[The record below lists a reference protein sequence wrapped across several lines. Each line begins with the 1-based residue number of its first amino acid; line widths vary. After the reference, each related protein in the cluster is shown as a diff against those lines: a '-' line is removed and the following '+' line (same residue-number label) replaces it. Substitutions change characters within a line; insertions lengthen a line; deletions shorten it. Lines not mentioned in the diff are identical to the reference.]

1 MAEKRYE
8 VAAAQIV
15 VKVPGAAGG
24 ETYLRRGRLL
34 PATVEKAEVKRLLEL
49 GLIAGV
55 DGVDGSD
62 DADAGDEPYK
72 GVTVPDLKAEI
83 DNRNKDREDAAK
95 VAPTGTNRPD
105 LVAALVADDA
115 KRS

>member
-34 PATVEKAEVKRLLEL
+34 PATVEKTELKRLLTL
-49 GLIAGV
+49 GLIVA
-55 DGVDGSD
+55 
-62 DADAGDEPYK
+62 ADAPAGNDGGDEPYK
-72 GVTVPDLKAEI
+72 GTNVADLKVEI
-83 DNRNKDREDAAK
+83 ENRNKDREDAAK
-95 VAPTGTNRPD
+95 IAPAGNTRPD

-115 KRS
+115 QRAQS

>member
-1 MAEKRYE
+1 MAEQRFE

-55 DGVDGSD
+55 DGAD
-62 DADAGDEPYK
+62 DADAGDESYK
-72 GVTVPDLKAEI
+72 GVTVTDLKAEI

-95 VAPTGTNRPD
+95 IAPAGTNRPD